1 MKLKII
7 LTGTNHSRDE
17 SEEDVKLE
25 YAGDDDWSFTIRK
38 EEITISDLQGVMD
51 FLRNQFNKVH

>member
-1 MKLKII
+1 MQII

-25 YAGDDDWSFTIRK
+25 YVGDDDWTFTIRK
-38 EEITISDLQGVMD
+38 EEVTISDLQVVMD